1 MSSMVLDS
9 HKKQY
14 HSLECTSI
22 KTFFTFEVD
31 GALSKAS
38 AGILDDF
45 PGALQTF
52 SFFEISFLFLFAP
65 WALIFPV
72 YLSTF

>member
-1 MSSMVLDS
+1 MSSTLLDS

-31 GALSKAS
+31 GALSKVS
-38 AGILDDF
+38 EGIFDDF
-45 PGALQTF
+45 PGALKTF
-52 SFFEISFLFLFAP
+52 FFFEEISFLFLFAP
-65 WALIFPV
+65 IIFLIFPV
-72 YLSTF
+72 YL